1 LKDERFRAM
10 MLGKKYG
17 KFFQPS
23 IWPYYPR
30 IPIFR
35 LLKDTAKRIP
45 DKLAVLYPRNTTFK
59 ELDVLSDKLAAAL
72 VDLGVNKGD
81 AVALFMWNS
90 PEFIISFF
98 GALKSGAIVTA
109 LNPSFKYKEA
119 KFQLED
125 SEAVIA
131 IVDNDKY
138 KIIEKIKAELSKLE
152 KIIVLGKKT
161 VAAFSLK
168 ELLKRCPP
176 TLPSVEI
183 DPVEDVAVLQYT
195 SGTTGLPKGCMLTHY
210 NVVSNIIQCSVS
222 PALEIRESDIF
233 LSHLPFYHIYG
244 MTWLV
249 CVPMRMGISQ
259 VIMKRFEVKE
269 FLRLIQEFKVTVVFT
284 VMPVI
289 TLLANSPKIEE
300 YDISSLRFINNGGTS
315 IVPSVVR
322 KFEKLTKVPVING
335 YGLSEASPVTNTNP
349 LCCIKH
355 DSVGPPLPDTE
366 EKIVDLET
374 GTKELPVG
382 EIGELIIKGP
392 QIMKGYWKRPKETAE
407 ALRDGWLYTED
418 VAKMD
423 EDGYV
428 YIIDRKK
435 EIIKYKG
442 FTVGPAELEA
452 VLMEHPAVADCAV
465 IGKPDP
471 IAGEIPKAFVVLKKC
486 VKTSEEELIK
496 FVEDRVAGYK
506 KIREVEFVNSISR
519 SASGKILRKKFI
531 ELERRRAAGKQ

>member
-1 LKDERFRAM
+1 M

-23 IWPYYPR
+23 IWPYYPK
-30 IPIFR
+30 ILLFEF
-35 LLKDTAKRIP
+35 LKDTAKRIP
-45 DKLAVLYPRNTTFK
+45 EKPAILYPKKMTFK
-59 ELDVLSDKLAAAL
+59 ELDILSDKLAAAL
-72 VDLGVNKGD
+72 ADLGVNKGD
-81 AVALFMWNS
+81 TVALFMWNS

-98 GALKSGAIVTA
+98 GALKSGATITA

-125 SEAVIA
+125 SEATLA
-131 IVDNDKY
+131 IVDDDKY
-138 KIIEKIKAELSKLE
+138 EIIRKIKDELPKLE
-152 KIIVLGKKT
+152 KIIVLNGKNYG
-161 VAAFSLK
+161 ALSLK
-168 ELLKRCPP
+168 ELLEKYPP
-176 TLPSVEI
+176 NPPNIEM
-183 DPVEDVAVLQYT
+183 DPEEDVAVLQYT

-210 NVVSNIIQCSVS
+210 NIVSNVLQCTFS

-244 MTWLV
+244 LTWLV
-249 CVPMRMGISQ
+249 CVPVRMGISQ
-259 VIMKRFEVKE
+259 VIMKRFELNE
-269 FLRLIQEFKVTVVFT
+269 FLRLIEEFKITVVFT

-289 TLLANSPKIEE
+289 TLLANHPNIEN
-300 YDISSLRFINNGGTS
+300 YDFSSLRFINNGGAP
-315 IVPSVVR
+315 IAAGVAR
-322 KFEKLTKVPVING
+322 KFQKRTGVPVING

-349 LCCIKH
+349 LAWTKLE
-355 DSVGPPLPDTE
+355 SVGPPLPDTE

-374 GTKELPVG
+374 GTRELPTG
-382 EIGELIIKGP
+382 EIGELIIRGP

-407 ALRDGWLYTED
+407 ALRDGWLYTGD
-418 VAKMD
+418 IAKMD

-442 FTVGPAELEA
+442 FTIGPAELEA

-471 IAGEIPKAFVVLKKC
+471 IAGEIPKAFVTLKKGKN
-486 VKTSEEELIK
+486 VSKEELIK
-496 FVEDRVAGYK
+496 FVERRVAGYK
-506 KIREVEFVNSISR
+506 KIREVEFVESIPR
-519 SASGKILRKKFI
+519 STSGKILRRKFI
-531 ELERRRAAGKQ
+531 ELERKRYQKII